1 MMIAEIF
8 RSIQGEGKSQG
19 YPCTFLRLAGCNLS
33 CNWCDTTY
41 ALGEGTDKREA
52 EIISEIESLK
62 GKRICIT
69 GGEPLLQG
77 EKLLSL
83 VRDLSVMGYDIE
95 IETNGT
101 FDFQQ
106 FQPYASVCMDIKC
119 PSSGEESDLSNLSC
133 IGKKD
138 SVRFVVG
145 DHEDIRFA
153 ASVMERF
160 PIRGEIFFSP
170 VYGFPPLAVA
180 EFLVARDLPARL
192 QLQIHKII
200 GVP

>member
-1 MMIAEIF
+1 M
-8 RSIQGEGKSQG
+8 R
-19 YPCTFLRLAGCNLS
+19 
-33 CNWCDTTY
+33 
-41 ALGEGTDKREA
+41 
-52 EIISEIESLK
+52 
-62 GKRICIT
+62 
-69 GGEPLLQG
+69 
-77 EKLLSL
+77 
-83 VRDLSVMGYDIE
+83 GYDIE

-101 FDFQQ
+101 FNFQQ
-106 FQPYASVCMDIKC
+106 FQPYASVCMDVKC

-133 IGKKD
+133 IRKKD